1 MSSIKKYRDKYNEK
15 MLFCVENNI
24 DHYFSD
30 EIDEIKN
37 KVKELYGI

>member
-1 MSSIKKYRDKYNEK
+1 MSNILINKKTLDDY
-15 MLFCVENNI
+15 L
-24 DHYFSD
+24 YFSD